1 MLYQLS
7 YASVSKM
14 ERGTGL
20 EPATNSV
27 EGCDSTIELPPPF
40 PIYPNSPI
48 LPSYSQYCH
57 WPAANT

>member
-7 YASVSKM
+7 YASIQM

-27 EGCDSTIELPPPF
+27 EGCDSTIELPP
-40 PIYPNSPI
+40 
-48 LPSYSQYCH
+48 LREPSLF
-57 WPAANT
+57 

>member
-14 ERGTGL
+14 ERGTGI

-27 EGCDSTIELPPPF
+27 EGCDSTVELPPPAQEHF
-40 PIYPNSPI
+40 HSI
-48 LPSYSQYCH
+48 SYSQYCH